1 MMDEISY
8 LMTSMMKNKPNYDCF
23 HGGIYSV
30 NPALVQ
36 LDFSSNVNPLGISKG
51 LLNEVSRE
59 LGSLCTTYPDPS
71 CRELKKGILDYLEL
85 KLDPKWLLVGNGATE
100 LIHIFARTFIRGKVV
115 ISAPTF
121 CEYEL
126 SARRLGATI
135 KFVPLKDWE
144 HDPEIILKESKEGC
158 DAVFLCNPNNPT
170 GILSTESA
178 RKIIEN
184 IDPHTQMFL
193 DECFIELVE
202 GSGKKNN
209 SMIELVSEYKNLVIL
224 RSMTKSFSL
233 AGIRL
238 GYCVCNPNLINL
250 MLDNVISWN
259 VNGVAQKIGMLV
271 LKDKSYLEKSRRLIR
286 RERNFMVKELKKKT
300 KFSPMSSDVNYF
312 LIDVSDQSST
322 EVRNYLLNNKGILV
336 RDCSTFT
343 GMGLKHI
350 RVAVKKH
357 IENAILID
365 ALSSMEP

>member
-1 MMDEISY
+1 MMQNS
-8 LMTSMMKNKPNYDCF
+8 PNQDCF

-36 LDFSSNVNPLGISKG
+36 LDFSSNINPLGISKN
-51 LLNEVSRE
+51 LLNDVCRE

-71 CRELKKGILDYLEL
+71 CKELKNSILEYLGLEL
-85 KLDPKWLLVGNGATE
+85 DPTWLLIGNGATE
-100 LIHIFARTFIRGKVV
+100 LIHIFTRTFVRKKVV

-126 SARRLGATI
+126 SARRSGATI
-135 KFVPLKDWE
+135 KFIPLKNWE
-144 HDPEIILKESKEGC
+144 PDAEKILKESNEGC

-170 GILSTESA
+170 GILSTISA

-184 IDPHTQMFL
+184 IDPNTQIFI

-202 GSGKKNN
+202 GSGKEN
-209 SMIELVSEYKNLVIL
+209 SMIEMVSDYKNLVIL

-250 MLDNVISWN
+250 MLDNSISWS
-259 VNGVAQKIGMLV
+259 VNGVAQKLGMLV
-271 LKDKSYLEKSRRLIR
+271 LKDTSYLEKSKRLIR
-286 RERNFMVKELKKKT
+286 RERNFMINELKKMT
-300 KFSPMSSDVNYF
+300 KFSPMPSDVNFF
-312 LIDVSDQSST
+312 LIDVSDQSSI
-322 EVRNYLLNNKGILV
+322 EVRNYLLNNSGILV
-336 RDCSTFT
+336 RDCRTFT

-357 IENAILID
+357 IENAILMD
-365 ALSSMEP
+365 ALKSMEP

>member
-1 MMDEISY
+1 
-8 LMTSMMKNKPNYDCF
+8 MMKNRPNQDCF
-23 HGGIYSV
+23 HGGKYSV

-36 LDFSSNVNPLGISKG
+36 LDFSSNVNPLGISKD
-51 LLNEVSRE
+51 LLNDVCRE
-59 LGSLCTTYPDPS
+59 LSTLCTTYPDSS
-71 CRELKKGILDYLEL
+71 CRELKNGILDYLGLEL
-85 KLDPKWLLVGNGATE
+85 NPTWLLIGNGATE
-100 LIHIFARTFIRGKVV
+100 LIHIFARTFIRRKVI

-126 SARRLGATI
+126 SARRSGATV
-135 KFVPLKDWE
+135 KFIPLKNWE
-144 HDPEIILKESKEGC
+144 PDPEKILKESKEGC

-170 GILSTESA
+170 GILSSVSA

-184 IDPHTQMFL
+184 IDPNTQIFI

-202 GSGKKNN
+202 GSCKKN
-209 SMIELVSEYKNLVIL
+209 SLIEMVSDYKNLVIL

-250 MLDNVISWN
+250 MLNNKISWN
-259 VNGVAQKIGMLV
+259 VNGVAQKLGILV
-271 LKDKSYLEKSRRLIR
+271 LKDTSYLEKSKRLIR
-286 RERNFMVKELKKKT
+286 RERNFMINELKKTT
-300 KFSPMSSDVNYF
+300 KFSPIPSDVNFF
-312 LIDVSDQSST
+312 LIDVSDQSSI
-322 EVRNYLLNNKGILV
+322 EVRNDLLNNRGILV

-343 GMGLKHI
+343 GMDLKHI

-365 ALSSMEP
+365 ALKSMDP

>member
-8 LMTSMMKNKPNYDCF
+8 WMTLMINNKPNYDCL
-23 HGGIYSV
+23 HGGVHSV

-36 LDFSSNVNPLGISKG
+36 FDFSSNVNPLGISKD
-51 LLNEVSRE
+51 LLSNVCRE
-59 LGSLCTTYPDPS
+59 LGRLCTTYPDPS
-71 CRELKKGILDYLEL
+71 CRELKNGILDYLGLE
-85 KLDPKWLLVGNGATE
+85 LDPKWLLVGNGATE
-100 LIHIFARTFIRGKVV
+100 LIHIFARTFVRGKVV

-126 SARRLGATI
+126 SARRVGATI
-135 KFVPLKDWE
+135 KFVPLKNWE

-158 DAVFLCNPNNPT
+158 GAVFLCNPNNPT
-170 GILSTESA
+170 GILSTESV

-202 GSGKKNN
+202 GDGKKN
-209 SMIELVSEYKNLVIL
+209 SMIEMVSEYKNLVIL

-250 MLDNVISWN
+250 MLKNMISWN
-259 VNGVAQKIGMLV
+259 VNGVAQKLGMLV
-271 LKDKSYLEKSRRLIR
+271 LKDKSYLENSRRLIR

-300 KFSPMSSDVNYF
+300 KFSPMPSDVNYF
-312 LIDVSDQSST
+312 LIDVSDRSST
-322 EVRNYLLNNKGILV
+322 EVRNYLLTNRGILV
-336 RDCSTFT
+336 RDCRTFT

-357 IENAILID
+357 MENAVLID
-365 ALSSMEP
+365 ALSSIES

>member
-1 MMDEISY
+1 MMQNS
-8 LMTSMMKNKPNYDCF
+8 PNQDCF

-36 LDFSSNVNPLGISKG
+36 LDFSSNINPLGISKN
-51 LLNEVSRE
+51 LLNDVCRE

-71 CRELKKGILDYLEL
+71 CKELKNSILEYLGLEL
-85 KLDPKWLLVGNGATE
+85 DPTWLLIGNGATE
-100 LIHIFARTFIRGKVV
+100 LIHIFTRTFVRKKVV

-126 SARRLGATI
+126 SARRSGATI
-135 KFVPLKDWE
+135 KFIPLKNWE
-144 HDPEIILKESKEGC
+144 PDPEKILKESNEGC

-170 GILSTESA
+170 GILSTISA

-184 IDPHTQMFL
+184 IDPNTPIFI

-202 GSGKKNN
+202 GSGKEN
-209 SMIELVSEYKNLVIL
+209 SMIEMVSDYKNLVIL

-250 MLDNVISWN
+250 MLDNSISWS
-259 VNGVAQKIGMLV
+259 VNGVAQKLGMLV
-271 LKDKSYLEKSRRLIR
+271 LKDTSYLEKSKRLIR
-286 RERNFMVKELKKKT
+286 RERNFMINELKKMT
-300 KFSPMSSDVNYF
+300 KFSPMPSDVNFF
-312 LIDVSDQSST
+312 LIDVSDQSSI
-322 EVRNYLLNNKGILV
+322 EVRNYLLNNSGILV

-357 IENAILID
+357 IENAILVD
-365 ALSSMEP
+365 ALKLMEP

>member
-1 MMDEISY
+1 MQNS
-8 LMTSMMKNKPNYDCF
+8 PNQDCF

-36 LDFSSNVNPLGISKG
+36 LDFSSNINPLGISKN
-51 LLNEVSRE
+51 LLNDVCRE

-71 CRELKKGILDYLEL
+71 CKELKNSILEYLGLEL
-85 KLDPKWLLVGNGATE
+85 DPTWLLIGNGATE
-100 LIHIFARTFIRGKVV
+100 LIHIFTRTFVRKKVV

-126 SARRLGATI
+126 SARRSGATI
-135 KFVPLKDWE
+135 KFIPLKNWE
-144 HDPEIILKESKEGC
+144 PDAEKILKESNEGC

-170 GILSTESA
+170 GILSTISA

-184 IDPHTQMFL
+184 IDPNTQIFI

-202 GSGKKNN
+202 GSGKEN
-209 SMIELVSEYKNLVIL
+209 SMIEMVSDYKNLVIL

-250 MLDNVISWN
+250 MLDNSISWS
-259 VNGVAQKIGMLV
+259 VNGVAQKLGMLV
-271 LKDKSYLEKSRRLIR
+271 LKDTSYLEKSKRLIR
-286 RERNFMVKELKKKT
+286 RERNFMINELKKMT
-300 KFSPMSSDVNYF
+300 KFSPMPSDVNFF
-312 LIDVSDQSST
+312 LIDVSDQSSI
-322 EVRNYLLNNKGILV
+322 EVRNYLLNNSGILV

-350 RVAVKKH
+350 RVAIKKH
-357 IENAILID
+357 TENAILID
-365 ALSSMEP
+365 ALKSMEP

>member
-1 MMDEISY
+1 MMQNS
-8 LMTSMMKNKPNYDCF
+8 PNQDCF

-36 LDFSSNVNPLGISKG
+36 LDFSSNINPLGISKN
-51 LLNEVSRE
+51 LLNDVCRE

-71 CRELKKGILDYLEL
+71 CKELKNSILEYLGLEL
-85 KLDPKWLLVGNGATE
+85 DPTWLLIGNGATE
-100 LIHIFARTFIRGKVV
+100 LIHIFTRTFVRKKVV

-126 SARRLGATI
+126 SARRSGATI
-135 KFVPLKDWE
+135 KFIPLKNWE
-144 HDPEIILKESKEGC
+144 PDAEKILKESNEGC

-170 GILSTESA
+170 GILSTISA

-184 IDPHTQMFL
+184 IDPNTQIFI

-202 GSGKKNN
+202 GSGKEN
-209 SMIELVSEYKNLVIL
+209 SMIEMVSDYKNLVIL

-238 GYCVCNPNLINL
+238 GYCVCNPNLISL
-250 MLDNVISWN
+250 MLDNSISWS
-259 VNGVAQKIGMLV
+259 VNGVAQKLGMLV
-271 LKDKSYLEKSRRLIR
+271 LKDTSYLEKSKRLIR
-286 RERNFMVKELKKKT
+286 RERNFMINELKKMT
-300 KFSPMSSDVNYF
+300 KFSPMPSDVNFF
-312 LIDVSDQSST
+312 LIDVSDQSSI
-322 EVRNYLLNNKGILV
+322 EVRNYLLNNSGILV

-357 IENAILID
+357 IENAILMD
-365 ALSSMEP
+365 ALKSMEP